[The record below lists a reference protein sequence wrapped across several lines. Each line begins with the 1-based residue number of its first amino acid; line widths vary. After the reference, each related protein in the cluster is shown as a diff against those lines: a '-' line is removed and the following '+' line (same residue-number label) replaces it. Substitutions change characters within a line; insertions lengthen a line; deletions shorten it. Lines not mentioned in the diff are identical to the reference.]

1 LLLLM
6 QESEPLDFAG
16 QEWRLLLYP
25 RGHGTAAATGHA
37 SAYLQLRSA
46 LEDSKIPIGFSIA
59 LLDANGD
66 AVVTQVGCLTRC
78 KFAHVLSASTLA
90 LHSLLTANI
99 AMLIPT
105 EALPE
110 SHIHAT
116 PPPLG
121 LHELCK
127 GRAVQQQ

>member
-1 LLLLM
+1 M

-46 LEDSKIPIGFSIA
+46 LKDSNIPVGFSIA

-78 KFAHVLSASTLA
+78 NFAHVLSTSTPA
-90 LHSLLTANI
+90 LYNLLTANT

-105 EALPE
+105 EALSE
-110 SHIHAT
+110 AHIHAK
-116 PPPLG
+116 PPSLG

-127 GRAVQQQ
+127 GGVVQ